1 MLRAEKCNTENSV
14 DVDVKAALVLSML
27 FSSREN
33 FLSCAG
39 LVGCTSF
46 SVSGLVLTWESTT
59 YVQREQLVVAP
70 MGKKRFSRIFWQL

>member
-1 MLRAEKCNTENSV
+1 
-14 DVDVKAALVLSML
+14 
-27 FSSREN
+27 
-33 FLSCAG
+33 